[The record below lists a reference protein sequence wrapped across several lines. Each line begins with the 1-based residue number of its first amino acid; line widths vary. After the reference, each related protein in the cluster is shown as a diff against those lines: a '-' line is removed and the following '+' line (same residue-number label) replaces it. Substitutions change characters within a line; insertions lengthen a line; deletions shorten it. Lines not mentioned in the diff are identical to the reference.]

1 MGIFGLF
8 VYLGI
13 NISQVT
19 FNLLKMKA
27 QQENNKPSVH
37 YSCHFETKREGEQFT
52 PQHVLSFQMSGT
64 LKLNDG
70 DKEYIFREGEFRFS
84 KRNRL
89 IKFEKT
95 PDVDRPFRC
104 ISIPLD
110 QELLRKIS
118 IHKKIIPTIGCDK
131 GDAVLKLE
139 NHPLLES
146 FFNSMLQYENNL
158 EALND
163 SLVFIKMKE
172 AIMLLLELV
181 PSLKQTLFDFSEPG
195 KIDLEEF
202 MNRHYHF
209 NVNMSRFAYLSGRS
223 LATFKRDFQKVFQST
238 PSKWL
243 LSKRLSEA
251 HYLLKEKGRAPTDVY
266 LELGFENLSHFSFAF
281 KKMYGVPPSQ
291 IRAAAISA

>member
-1 MGIFGLF
+1 
-8 VYLGI
+8 
-13 NISQVT
+13 
-19 FNLLKMKA
+19 MKA
-27 QQENNKPSVH
+27 QQVNNKPLVH

-52 PQHVLSFQMSGT
+52 PQHVLSFQISGT

-70 DKEYIFREGEFRFS
+70 DKEYLFKEGEFRFS

-95 PDVDRPFRC
+95 PEKNRPFRC
-104 ISIPLD
+104 ISLPLD

-118 IHKKIIPTIGCDK
+118 VHHNFSYTSCEK
-131 GDAVLKLE
+131 GDAVVKLDR
-139 NHPLLES
+139 HPLLES
-146 FFNSMLQYENNL
+146 FFTSLMQYEDNK

-181 PSLKQTLFDFSEPG
+181 PSLKPALFDFSEPG

-243 LSKRLSEA
+243 LCKRLSEA

-291 IRAAAISA
+291 IRAAALSA